1 MIEGLPKGI
10 GDRARRIMETALVVG
25 HFRCE
30 SKTDNA
36 SCRNLNGRQLLKRD
50 AKEAWLWY
58 PSDKAYELSGWE
70 RPASGIDLVDHQGEA
85 LGVHAANHAQAFDVG
100 PIGMDGGGVEV
111 LTISPPCV
119 GFAVPTPRAT
129 PEAGSLDLV
138 ASIKTAR
145 ALLSTGDVRAALL
158 LSTGAYEQAKAA
170 VNYAEKVKASREL
183 IGKARLMQ
191 AEALKI
197 ESMCYV
203 AMADTIDEA
212 QAKGRVAKQG
222 RVKVRDADVFTLE
235 DVGIDKRRLLEARK
249 LRNVVREQ
257 PDFVERVIA
266 ARLEAGLDP
275 TRRSLSHAI
284 GTRSAPAGDKG
295 DQLYQTPIEAM
306 RTLLA
311 LESFSATVKEPAVG
325 KGAIM
330 RPLEDA
336 GYEVMIAD
344 LVDRGVTTRHGEL
357 QQVGDFLLSV
367 AGGSAGVDI
376 VTNPPYAELANSFPA
391 HALREHKPRKMALL
405 LNWNF
410 AAGFDDPNRVFA
422 MEENPPSRAY
432 LFTRRL
438 PMMHRDGWDGP
449 EASSQMNTAWFVW
462 ERNADGS
469 YGAGFPH
476 IIRVDWKAYENAA
489 PLLPGAGG
497 NVAPMTFKPQPD
509 EFARETPRKTL
520 DERFSEERAR
530 ALVWMLDRRE
540 FDAVTLRRGI
550 GVRPS
555 VSDALI
561 SGLSADGLIEPR
573 DGESWALS
581 DVGALALQ
589 ATAGALLLQA
599 ATQ

>member
-1 MIEGLPKGI
+1 MTEGLPKNLGEKAERLLS
-10 GDRARRIMETALVVG
+10 GALAAGVLVVDTA
-25 HFRCE
+25 RDM
-30 SKTDNA
+30 KT
-36 SCRNLNGRQLLKRD
+36 CRNLNGRGLLGRNPQD
-50 AKEAWLWY
+50 GCIWY
-58 PSDKAYELSGWE
+58 PTDKAYSLSGVD
-70 RPASGIDLVDHQGEA
+70 RPADVAELVDTPR
-85 LGVHAANHAQAFDVG
+85 VSDIV
-100 PIGMDGGGVEV
+100 PIGA
-111 LTISPPCV
+111 S
-119 GFAVPTPRAT
+119 
-129 PEAGSLDLV
+129 DLV
-138 ASIKTAR
+138 ASIETAR
-145 ALLSTGDVRAALL
+145 ALLSAGDVRAALL

-170 VNYAEKVKASREL
+170 VNYAEKVRASREL
-183 IGKARLMQ
+183 LDKARLMQ

-212 QAKGRVAKQG
+212 QQNGKVAKQG
-222 RVKVRDADVFTLE
+222 RAKVRDADVFTLD
-235 DVGIDKRRLLEARK
+235 DVGIDKRRLHEARK

-257 PDFVERVIA
+257 PDFIERVIA

-275 TRRSLSHAI
+275 SRRSLSHAI
-284 GTRSAPAGDKG
+284 GTRSAPSEDKG

-336 GYEVMIAD
+336 GYAVMIAD
-344 LVDRGVTTRHGEL
+344 LVDRGVATRDGQP

-367 AGGSAGVDI
+367 AGGSVGVDI

-410 AAGFDDPNRVFA
+410 AAGFDDPNRVFV
-422 MEENPPSRAY
+422 MDENPPSRVY

-462 ERNADGS
+462 ERNEDGS
-469 YGAGFPH
+469 YGDGFPR

-509 EFARETPRKTL
+509 EFARETPRKSL
-520 DERFSEERAR
+520 DERLSEERDR
-530 ALVWMLDRRE
+530 ALEWVRGQGS
-540 FDAVTLRRGI
+540 FDIGTFRRGVA
-550 GVRPS
+550 VR
-555 VSDALI
+555 
-561 SGLSADGLIEPR
+561 
-573 DGESWALS
+573 
-581 DVGALALQ
+581 GAV
-589 ATAGALLLQA
+589 AGALIGDFEAGGLIVADGDGVWKAVAQ
-599 ATQ
+599 

>member
-1 MIEGLPKGI
+1 MLEGLPKLGS
-10 GDRARRIMETALVVG
+10 RASKIMQEALQAG
-25 HFRCE
+25 RFRCE
-30 SKTDNA
+30 ITSEII
-36 SCRNLNGRQLLKRD
+36 SCQNLNGRQLLRRD
-50 AKEAWLWY
+50 DKDGMLWY
-58 PSDKAYELSGWE
+58 PTE
-70 RPASGIDLVDHQGEA
+70 RALKFAASAPAVIADPQALPVAVGEPASE
-85 LGVHAANHAQAFDVG
+85 
-100 PIGMDGGGVEV
+100 
-111 LTISPPCV
+111 
-119 GFAVPTPRAT
+119 
-129 PEAGSLDLV
+129 LV
-138 ASIKTAR
+138 ASIETAR
-145 ALLSTGDVRAALL
+145 ALLSAGDVRAALL

-183 IGKARLMQ
+183 IDKARRMQ

-212 QAKGRVAKQG
+212 QSSGRIARKGRPKNVS
-222 RVKVRDADVFTLE
+222 DENIFTME
-235 DVGIDKRRLLEARK
+235 EVGIDRVQLHQARK

-257 PDFVERVIA
+257 PDFVERVIE

-275 TRRSLSHAI
+275 SRRSISHAI
-284 GTRSAPAGDKG
+284 GTRSASSEEKG

-336 GYEVMIAD
+336 GYEVMISD
-344 LVDRGVTTRHGEL
+344 LVDRGVSTRHGEL
-357 QQVGDFLLSV
+357 QQVGDFLLSL
-367 AGGSAGVDI
+367 AGASVGVDI

-410 AAGFDDPNRVFA
+410 AAGFEDPNRIFV
-422 MEENPPSRAY
+422 MDENPPSRVY

-462 ERNADGS
+462 ERNVDGS
-469 YGAGFPH
+469 YGDGFPR

-520 DERFSEERAR
+520 DERIDEERAR
-530 ALVWMLDRRE
+530 ALVWMLERDV
-540 FDAVTLRRGI
+540 FDLVTLRQGI
-550 GVRPS
+550 AVRSS
-555 VSDALI
+555 VAEALI
-561 SGLSADGLIEPR
+561 AGLAAEGLIEPR
-573 DGESWALS
+573 DGEFWALS
-581 DVGALALQ
+581 EAGSLALQ
-589 ATAGALLLQA
+589 ATAGALLLGA
-599 ATQ
+599 AE

>member
-1 MIEGLPKGI
+1 MNGAALPKLGPKAREIVDAVLRDGI
-10 GDRARRIMETALVVG
+10 YRALKESDTAV
-25 HFRCE
+25 
-30 SKTDNA
+30 
-36 SCRNLNGRQLLKRD
+36 CRNLNSRQFLGRDKKD
-50 AKEAWLWY
+50 GAIWY
-58 PSDKAYELSGWE
+58 PTAKLCELAGMTPPEVGQGGEGGPGAPDSRVQPEEGAD
-70 RPASGIDLVDHQGEA
+70 RLPVPAEIEA
-85 LGVHAANHAQAFDVG
+85 
-100 PIGMDGGGVEV
+100 
-111 LTISPPCV
+111 SPS
-119 GFAVPTPRAT
+119 A
-129 PEAGSLDLV
+129 DLV
-138 ASIKTAR
+138 AAIESAR
-145 ALLSTGDVRAALL
+145 ALLDAGDVQAALL
-158 LSTGAYEQAKAA
+158 LSTGLYERAKAGA
-170 VNYAEKVKASREL
+170 AYAEKVKASREL
-183 IGKARLMQ
+183 IDKARRMQ

-203 AMADTIDEA
+203 AMADAIDEA
-212 QAKGRVAKQG
+212 QAKGHVARQG
-222 RVKVRDADVFTLE
+222 RTKVRDVDVFTLD
-235 DVGIDKRRLLEARK
+235 DVGIDKRRLHEARK

-275 TRRSLSHAI
+275 SRRSLSHAI
-284 GTRSAPAGDKG
+284 GTRSASAEEKG

-336 GYEVMIAD
+336 GYEVVIAD
-344 LVDRGVTTRHGEL
+344 LVDRGVATRHGEL

-367 AGGSAGVDI
+367 AGGSVGVDI
-376 VTNPPYAELANSFPA
+376 VTNPPYADLANSFPA

-410 AAGFDDPNRVFA
+410 AAGFDDPNRVFV
-422 MEENPPSRAY
+422 MDQNPPSRVY

-462 ERNADGS
+462 ERNDDGS
-469 YGAGFPH
+469 YGDGFPR

-497 NVAPMTFKPQPD
+497 NVAPMTFSPQPD

-520 DERFSEERAR
+520 DERCDEERAR
-530 ALVWMLDRRE
+530 ALVWMLE
-540 FDAVTLRRGI
+540 QNTFDAVTLRRGI

-555 VSDALI
+555 VADALI
-561 SGLSADGLIEPR
+561 AELASDGLIDPR
-573 DGESWALS
+573 DGAGWALS
-581 DVGALALQ
+581 DAGVLALK
-589 ATAGALLLQA
+589 ATAGALVLMEA
-599 ATQ
+599 AQ

>member
-1 MIEGLPKGI
+1 MTEGLPKNLGENAERLLSASLAA
-10 GDRARRIMETALVVG
+10 GVLVVDTA
-25 HFRCE
+25 RDM
-30 SKTDNA
+30 KA
-36 SCRNLNGRQLLKRD
+36 CRNLNGRGLLRRNPQD
-50 AKEAWLWY
+50 GCIWY
-58 PSDKAYELSGWE
+58 PTDKAYSLSGVD
-70 RPASGIDLVDHQGEA
+70 RPADMELVNHGGA
-85 LGVHAANHAQAFDVG
+85 AVAIHAANHALASNAL
-100 PIGMDGGGVEV
+100 PIGIDGGGVEV
-111 LTISPPCV
+111 LTVSPPCL
-119 GFAVPTPRAT
+119 GFTVPATRAA
-129 PEAGSLDLV
+129 PDAESSELV
-138 ASIKTAR
+138 DSIKTAR
-145 ALLSTGDVRAALL
+145 ALLNAGDVRAALL

-183 IGKARLMQ
+183 LDKARLMQ

-212 QAKGRVAKQG
+212 QENGKVAKQG
-222 RVKVRDADVFTLE
+222 RAKVRDADVFTFE
-235 DVGIDKRRLLEARK
+235 EVGIDKRRLHEARK
-249 LRNVVREQ
+249 LRDAVRGE
-257 PDFVERVIA
+257 PDFIQRVIA

-275 TRRSLSHAI
+275 SRRSLSRAI
-284 GTRSAPAGDKG
+284 GARSAPAEDKG

-344 LVDRGVTTRHGEL
+344 LVDRGVATRHGEL

-410 AAGFDDPNRVFA
+410 AAGFDDPNRVFV
-422 MEENPPSRAY
+422 MDENPPSRVY

-462 ERNADGS
+462 ERNDDGS
-469 YGAGFPH
+469 YGEGFPR

-509 EFARETPRKTL
+509 ELARETPRKTL
-520 DERFSEERAR
+520 DERLSEERGR
-530 ALVWMLDRRE
+530 AFDWVCGRGLDLFDVVMLRQ
-540 FDAVTLRRGI
+540 GI
-550 GVRPS
+550 GVRAS
-555 VSDALI
+555 VAEALI
-561 SGLSADGLIEPR
+561 AEMAATGLIVG
-573 DGESWALS
+573 DDAGLVWVATV
-581 DVGALALQ
+581 DVKGSAE
-589 ATAGALLLQA
+589 
-599 ATQ
+599 